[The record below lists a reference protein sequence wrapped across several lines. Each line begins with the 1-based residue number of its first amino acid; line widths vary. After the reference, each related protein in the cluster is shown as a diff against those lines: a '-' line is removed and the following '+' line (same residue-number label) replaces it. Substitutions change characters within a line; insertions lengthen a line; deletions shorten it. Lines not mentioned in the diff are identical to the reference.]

1 MSEPGEIGGA
11 SLSPQIKRDYNV
23 IRLLGKGGMGDVYL
37 AEQLRVGRRPVALK
51 VLNRSCCEDP
61 ELKRRFENEAASA
74 GRVHHPNVVMVYEC
88 RATDDG
94 QLYVAMQYVEGT
106 DLGQEIER
114 RGPLPLAEIVEI
126 TRQAAAGLGAAHKLG
141 IVHRDVKPANIMLTH
156 DDDDQLVVKVLD
168 FGIARLSEPDS
179 TGSHTKTGIVMGTPH
194 FMSPEQALGKTGD
207 KIDRRSDI
215 YSLAM
220 AVYQM
225 LTGSV
230 AFDSDSWMQVIY
242 KHINEAPVPPSQAR
256 PQLGNIGPIDQVVM
270 KGLEKDRE
278 KRYQSAVEFA
288 RDLEAAYLRVK
299 SDSAEQRHTAIYPRP
314 GAEAPMTSTPATQGP
329 PAPKSADPIQE
340 PTVLTR
346 PAQQTPAQAGGEKAR
361 TAVLVVEGLE
371 AGSTIAYG
379 EGQRSVAGLDG
390 RATVPLGPGTH
401 EIEVTDPSGAHKK
414 GTVTVTPQE
423 LGSFKSV
430 SLQQSSATS
439 ASGRTGVQSGSTRTV
454 GVQPHHE
461 LRSLTG
467 KKIAAAIAAVIIMG
481 LAAVAYVVTRG
492 PAQPPQ
498 QIESIGGTN
507 ARREPRDRNAAE
519 SKEETRKDEA
529 AEKVKQEEA
538 AAKAK
543 QEEAAK
549 AGRNPRERA
558 PVVAPPPVPQAPQVT
573 SGHAANGQGTCVF
586 VTVKKADGN
595 GLEDCLLTLTDEPS
609 GKSFEAKTGPKG
621 MNRFCGLI
629 PGRQA
634 TLKVQGPAGKV
645 LGTRQFVLKTGANAF
660 EFQAQ

>member
-1 MSEPGEIGGA
+1 MGESGDFSGA

-23 IRLLGKGGMGDVYL
+23 VRLLGKGGMGDVYL

-51 VLNRSCCEDP
+51 VLNRSCCQDP

-74 GRVHHPNVVMVYEC
+74 GRIHHPNVVMVYEC

-94 QLYVAMQYVEGT
+94 QLYVAMQYVEGI

-156 DDDDQLVVKVLD
+156 DDDGQLVVKVLD

-179 TGSHTKTGIVMGTPH
+179 TGSHTKTGLVMGTPH
-194 FMSPEQALGKTGD
+194 FMSPEQAMGKTGD

-242 KHINEAPVPPSQAR
+242 KHINESPVPPSKAR

-278 KRYQSAVEFA
+278 KRYQTAVEFA
-288 RDLEAAYLRVK
+288 GDLETAYREVK
-299 SDSAEQRHTAIYPRP
+299 SRSDEGARTAVYSGPRTIHPVRSAPAPTAPAKP
-314 GAEAPMTSTPATQGP
+314 GPATQKP
-329 PAPKSADPIQE
+329 PVSASESTE
-340 PTVLTR
+340 PADGATALTK
-346 PAQQTPAQAGGEKAR
+346 PAQATPGQAGGESAK
-361 TAVLVVEGLE
+361 TAVLVLEGLE

-379 EGQRSVAGLDG
+379 QGQRSVAGLDG
-390 RATVPLGPGTH
+390 RATVALGPGTH
-401 EIEVTDPSGAHKK
+401 EIEVTDPSGGHQK
-414 GTVTVTPQE
+414 GTVTITPQE
-423 LGSFKSV
+423 LGSFKSL
-430 SLQQSSATS
+430 SLSHPSLPGAAGLTAVQSS
-439 ASGRTGVQSGSTRTV
+439 STRAA
-454 GVQPHHE
+454 GVKPPGE
-461 LRSLTG
+461 PRRAGG
-467 KKIAAAIAAVIIMG
+467 KKIAAVISAIILLG
-481 LAAVAYVVTRG
+481 LAAVAYIVTRE
-492 PAQPPQ
+492 PARPPD
-498 QIESIGGTN
+498 QIESLGGAGN
-507 ARREPRDRNAAE
+507 PRRDARNRNAAE
-519 SKEETRKDEA
+519 SREEARK
-529 AEKVKQEEA
+529 EEA
-538 AAKAK
+538 AAKAR
-543 QEEAAK
+543 QEEASQ
-549 AGRNPRERA
+549 AGRNPRQTA
-558 PVVAPPPVPQAPQVT
+558 VPPPPEVT
-573 SGHAANGQGTCVF
+573 TGNAANGQGTCVF

-595 GLEDCLLTLTDEPS
+595 GLENCFLTLTDEPS
-609 GKSFEAKTGPKG
+609 GKSYEAKTGARG

-629 PGRQA
+629 PGRQVS
-634 TLKVQGPAGKV
+634 LKVQGPAGKL
-645 LGTRQFVLKTGANAF
+645 LGTRQFVLKAGGNPV
-660 EFQAQ
+660 EFQGQ